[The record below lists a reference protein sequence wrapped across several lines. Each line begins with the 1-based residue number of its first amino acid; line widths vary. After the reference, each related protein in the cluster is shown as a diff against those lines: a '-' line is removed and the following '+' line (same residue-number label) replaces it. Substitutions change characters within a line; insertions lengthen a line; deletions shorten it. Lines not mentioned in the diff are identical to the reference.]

1 VTRGRLQATHVER
14 ATSSNTRRVLEGGK
28 HPDCRDGTPLRG
40 GSRDGDLDR
49 RVMRKA
55 PTFRAHAAPMTM
67 GCSTRKGGG
76 EPLDALSRL
85 AARGTRVPSLLAN
98 RPTHTLRHRLNHPR
112 RNRRWTR
119 GVASHAASRGAVTFG
134 ALPPGRLALA
144 REDGIDGVVWL
155 AACLSSEEGGLSHAA
170 RVERSAREAEANASE
185 RAETPS
191 RRGERGLD
199 ARGRARASLMLL
211 QKSTDSV
218 RRREADALHF
228 TRFGSVQGRAP
239 SSRPHVREYVA
250 AGEETLAPTIEAET
264 SRDRFR
270 GGCAR
275 AWRGGLAMEGI
286 LDRRGRRIFT
296 DRLQSTVLADSA
308 DLTLRV
314 SEREPRGG
322 DRGAR
327 GTVGLGSARKNNAA
341 CEPEAARR
349 SESGVVKRWVPQS
362 PSSRAQA
369 LGRRGE
375 TQVSKRCWERTRR
388 ECS

>member
-155 AACLSSEEGGLSHAA
+155 AACLSSEEGGCRMPRASKEAHGK
-170 RVERSAREAEANASE
+170 RRPTRRNGRKRPHAEASE
-185 RAETPS
+185 
-191 RRGERGLD
+191 D
-199 ARGRARASLMLL
+199 W
-211 QKSTDSV
+211 
-218 RRREADALHF
+218 
-228 TRFGSVQGRAP
+228 
-239 SSRPHVREYVA
+239 
-250 AGEETLAPTIEAET
+250 TLEV
-264 SRDRFR
+264 
-270 GGCAR
+270 
-275 AWRGGLAMEGI
+275 
-286 LDRRGRRIFT
+286 
-296 DRLQSTVLADSA
+296 VLA
-308 DLTLRV
+308 
-314 SEREPRGG
+314 
-322 DRGAR
+322 
-327 GTVGLGSARKNNAA
+327 
-341 CEPEAARR
+341 RR
-349 SESGVVKRWVPQS
+349 
-362 PSSRAQA
+362 
-369 LGRRGE
+369 
-375 TQVSKRCWERTRR
+375 
-388 ECS
+388 